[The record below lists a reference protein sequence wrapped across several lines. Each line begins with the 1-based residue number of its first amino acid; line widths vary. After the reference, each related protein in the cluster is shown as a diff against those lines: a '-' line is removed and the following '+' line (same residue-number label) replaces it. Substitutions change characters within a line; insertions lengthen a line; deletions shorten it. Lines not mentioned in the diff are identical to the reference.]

1 MTSLQFLT
9 FELVFLFNILP
20 LFLLFLSWEEKR
32 TIRKVI
38 KESRRNKE
46 IYAKWR
52 QAECK

>member
-20 LFLLFLSWEEKR
+20 LFLLFLGWVEKR
-32 TIRKVI
+32 NIKKVI
-38 KESRRNKE
+38 EETRRNKE
-46 IYAKWR
+46 ISAKWR